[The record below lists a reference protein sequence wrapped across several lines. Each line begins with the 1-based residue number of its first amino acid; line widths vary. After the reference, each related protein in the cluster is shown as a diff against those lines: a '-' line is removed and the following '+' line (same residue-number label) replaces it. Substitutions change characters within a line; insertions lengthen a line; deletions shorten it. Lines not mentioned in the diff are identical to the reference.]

1 MSFWSRTDRSLL
13 SRWWWTVDRTSLLAI
28 LTLAGLGLMLIL
40 ASGPAVAARHVPPF
54 PASQFITRQLLFIG
68 PALGVLI
75 GCSLLDAERIRR
87 LAVPGFVV
95 AFLLLVATLVFGEVR
110 NGAQRWLSIAGL
122 SLQPSEFLKPMFVLV
137 LAGLLSARGKV
148 SPAARFGLAFLL
160 LGFIVLPLIKQPDF
174 GQTALIVMTFGAMLF
189 LAGLPIAVMAGLA
202 GLAACGAVAAFLRVE
217 HVADRVKGFLDPS
230 STDTYQV
237 AQGLQAFRAGGLLG
251 VGPGEGRLKWSL
263 PDAHTDFIFA
273 VAGEEFGVALCLVI
287 VALIALIVVRALVA
301 AMREED
307 PAQLA
312 ISGLGALFALQELHQ
327 SRRQCAPS
335 AGQGH
340 DAAVRFYG
348 GCRSLPRPCC
358 AASCSPTR
366 RRITGAPPRALPSA
380 GPGVSDAA
388 HLVVI
393 AAGGTGGHL
402 PRSGPRRR
410 AGAAQASR
418 HPRDR

>member
-307 PAQLA
+307 RFLQLA
-312 ISGLGALFALQELHQ
+312 ISGLALLFALQSFINLGVNVHLLPAKGMTLPFV
-327 SRRQCAPS
+327 S
-335 AGQGH
+335 
-340 DAAVRFYG
+340 YG
-348 GCRSLPRPCC
+348 GSSLL
-358 AASCSPTR
+358 AASMLCGLMLALTR
-366 RRITGAPPRALPSA
+366 RRITGALPRAFA
-380 GPGVSDAA
+380 F
-388 HLVVI
+388 
-393 AAGGTGGHL
+393 GGS
-402 PRSGPRRR
+402 P
-410 AGAAQASR
+410 A
-418 HPRDR
+418 